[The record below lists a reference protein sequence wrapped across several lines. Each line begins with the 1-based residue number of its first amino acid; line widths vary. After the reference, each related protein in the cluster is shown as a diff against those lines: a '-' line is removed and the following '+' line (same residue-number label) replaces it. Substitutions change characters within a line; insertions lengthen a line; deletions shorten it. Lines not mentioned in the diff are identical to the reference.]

1 MNTVYIGELLEDGH
15 LSVSPGF
22 NKEYK
27 VGDRF
32 KVKAIKINY
41 KYKKEGTSPEGLELL
56 QLFEKAVDH
65 GGYNKK
71 EITREFIHE

>member
-1 MNTVYIGELLEDGH
+1 MNTVYIGELLEDRH
-15 LSVSPGF
+15 LTVPPEF
-22 NKEYK
+22 KKEYK

-32 KVKAIKINY
+32 KVQATKINY
-41 KYKKEGTSPEGLELL
+41 KPEKEGISHEGLELL

>member
-1 MNTVYIGELLEDGH
+1 VPSEFE
-15 LSVSPGF
+15 
-22 NKEYK
+22 KEYK

-32 KVKAIKINY
+32 KVQATKINY
-41 KYKKEGTSPEGLELL
+41 KSEKEGISQEGLELL

-65 GGYNKK
+65 GGYNRK